1 MKSKYSSVIK
11 VRKQQLDKAE
21 GQLNAARQRQRDN
34 EVVLELSKQQLQ
46 DLSALPQSGLVADLR
61 SNLAMKKVGEEA
73 LMRARE
79 KVELSQKEVHHYQ
92 FLYKKAYLD
101 YEKMKFLES
110 EELKAWQ
117 KQMQKNENKFLDELA
132 TIRAFKG
139 ENDE

>member
-21 GQLNAARQRQRDN
+21 GQLNAAQQRQRDN
-34 EVVLELSKQQLQ
+34 EIALELSKQQLQ

-73 LMRARE
+73 LVRARE
-79 KVELSQKEVHHYQ
+79 KVELSKKEVYHYQ

>member
-21 GQLNAARQRQRDN
+21 GQLNAAQQRQRDN
-34 EVVLELSKQQLQ
+34 EIALELSKQQLQ

-73 LMRARE
+73 LVRARE
-79 KVELSQKEVHHYQ
+79 KVELSKKEVYHYQ

-101 YEKMKFLES
+101 YEEMKFLES